1 MSQLPTTQLAEL
13 VARRR
18 RCLTQLRDAGLR
30 QAELIASGEMADLL
44 RLCAAKQQLIVA
56 LQALETQLA
65 PFHAEDPEQ
74 RQWSSAD
81 ARAAC
86 AADAEA
92 CRRLIQE
99 VMAMEQDGERQM
111 TQRRDEVAGRLQ
123 SAGAAGRV
131 RQAYQNN
138 L

>member
-1 MSQLPTTQLAEL
+1 MPERSTTQLAEL

-18 RCLTQLRDAGLR
+18 RCLTQLRDVGLR

-56 LQALETQLA
+56 LQGLERQLA
-65 PFHAEDPEQ
+65 PFQEQDPE
-74 RQWSSAD
+74 RRAWASAA

-92 CRRLIQE
+92 CRRLIGE

-111 TQRRDEVAGRLQ
+111 TVRRDDVAGQLRTAT
-123 SAGAAGRV
+123 SGGRV
-131 RQAYQNN
+131 REAYQANR
-138 L
+138 

>member
-1 MSQLPTTQLAEL
+1 MPSLPTTQLAEL

-30 QAELIASGEMADLL
+30 QAELIAAGDMADLL
-44 RLCAAKQQLIVA
+44 RLCAAKQQLIAA

-65 PFHAEDPEQ
+65 PFHAENPDERTWESPE
-74 RQWSSAD
+74 
-81 ARAAC
+81 ARARC
-86 AADAEA
+86 AADADV
-92 CRRLIQE
+92 CRRLIGE
-99 VMAMEQDGERQM
+99 VKAMEQDGERQI
-111 TQRRDEVAGRLQ
+111 TQRPDEDARRLQ
-123 SAGAAGRV
+123 MAGSAGRV

>member
-1 MSQLPTTQLAEL
+1 
-13 VARRR
+13 
-18 RCLTQLRDAGLR
+18 LTQLRDAGLR